1 MPVGESLTEGDALTD
16 IVMLPV
22 EDALLDGVILRVGD
36 ILVVA
41 DTLLLSDR
49 VLEGVSL
56 TERVTEGDTDTDSC
70 MLLLAVVVLLIEDVG
85 EGERDDVSEELKV
98 LVPERLIEGV
108 SVCVLEV
115 EGGIPM
121 VPAKL

>member
-1 MPVGESLTEGDALTD
+1 VGESLTEGDALTD

>member
-1 MPVGESLTEGDALTD
+1 MGESLTEGDAL
-16 IVMLPV
+16 IERVLLLV
-22 EDALLDGVILRVGD
+22 IDALLDGVMLRVGD

-41 DTLLLSDR
+41 DPLLLSDG

-70 MLLLAVVVLLIEDVG
+70 MLLLAVVVLLIEEVG
-85 EGERDDVSEELKV
+85 EGERDDVSEGLKV
-98 LVPERLIEGV
+98 LVPERLRVGV
-108 SVCVLEV
+108 RVCVLET